1 MAAEV
6 IQAGLIGILI
16 GAAIVGLGLLVHT
29 CISSILLRLTQL
41 EEENK
46 EIKEQNSQITA
57 QNEDLQKKLDDLIAL
72 KERSRQTGSTM
83 AGLEEA
89 MAHIIRIKYN
99 RDVDN
104 HALECALNML
114 QTLRQGPYAYDP
126 NKQPNEER
134 KDYL

>member
-1 MAAEV
+1 MTLPMDVFA
-6 IQAGLIGILI
+6 AGLIGALI
-16 GAAIVGLGLLVHT
+16 GSAIVVLGYLVLQ
-29 CISSILLRLTQL
+29 CINDIASRIAQIETES
-41 EEENK
+41 K
-46 EIKEQNSQITA
+46 AIKEQNA
-57 QNEDLQKKLDDLIAL
+57 ELQKQVDDLIAV
-72 KERSRQTGSTM
+72 KERARQTGSTM

-104 HALECALNML
+104 HALDSALNML

-126 NKQPNEER
+126 NQQPAGER

>member
-1 MAAEV
+1 MTLEV
-6 IQAGLIGILI
+6 FQAGLVGVLI
-16 GAAIVGLGLLVHT
+16 GAAIVGLGVLVHN
-29 CISSILLRLTQL
+29 CISGIFKRLKQIEDENEQIKQQNKSLQL
-41 EEENK
+41 
-46 EIKEQNSQITA
+46 QID
-57 QNEDLQKKLDDLIAL
+57 ELIAV

-104 HALECALNML
+104 HALDCALNML

-126 NKQPNEER
+126 NKQTNEGR
-134 KDYL
+134 KEYL

>member
-1 MAAEV
+1 MTLE
-6 IQAGLIGILI
+6 IFQAGLVGVLI
-16 GAAIVGLGLLVHT
+16 GAAIVALGFLVHN
-29 CISSILLRLTQL
+29 CITGITNRLTQL
-41 EEENK
+41 EVENK
-46 EIKEQNSQITA
+46 ELHQ
-57 QNEDLQKKLDDLIAL
+57 KLDDLIAV

-104 HALECALNML
+104 HALDCALNML

-134 KDYL
+134 KEYL